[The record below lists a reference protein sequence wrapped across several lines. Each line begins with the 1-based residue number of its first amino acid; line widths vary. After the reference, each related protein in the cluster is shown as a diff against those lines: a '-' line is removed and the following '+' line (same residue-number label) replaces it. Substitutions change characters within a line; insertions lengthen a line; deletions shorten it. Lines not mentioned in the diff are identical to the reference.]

1 MVVCYIHKDYN
12 YGCVLEVLLVLVK
25 VDVVMFVV
33 LLFQIKLHMID
44 MMYNMIVAIIIIF
57 ILMIDFLKCFIDL
70 CIFILF

>member
-12 YGCVLEVLLVLVK
+12 YGCVLEVLMVLVK

>member
-1 MVVCYIHKDYN
+1 M
-12 YGCVLEVLLVLVK
+12 VLVK

>member
-1 MVVCYIHKDYN
+1 M
-12 YGCVLEVLLVLVK
+12 LEVLLVLVK

-70 CIFILF
+70 CIFILFWMQVASVFFS